1 MSAIVYLRKQSPT
14 KALEGVMPHKAWS
27 GTKPDV
33 CSLRIFRCSANAH
46 VPKAK
51 RHKLAKTRKRVA
63 LGYITNYCLY
73 DLRWMKVI
81 YSRNVVF
88 DETSMP
94 GVQNE
99 KELPPK

>member
-1 MSAIVYLRKQSPT
+1 
-14 KALEGVMPHKAWS
+14 MPHKAWS

-63 LGYITNYCLY
+63 LGYITNYCLC
-73 DLRWMKVI
+73 DFRRMKVI
-81 YSRNVVF
+81 YRRDVVF

-94 GVQNE
+94 GVQKE
-99 KELPPK
+99 KELHPK